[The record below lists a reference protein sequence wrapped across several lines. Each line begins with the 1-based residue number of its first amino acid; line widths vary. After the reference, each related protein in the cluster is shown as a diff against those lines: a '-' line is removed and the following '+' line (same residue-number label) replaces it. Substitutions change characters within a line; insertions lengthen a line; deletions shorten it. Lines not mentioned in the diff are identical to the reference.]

1 MYIANVITNG
11 SATGVTE
18 MAERISNFENADM
31 SKPTLIIGK
40 KNAESIFGKENIKVL
55 NRNIKDNIVW
65 TYAKNERRDDYLEGI
80 KNFNSFVFD
89 ALKQKVKY
97 KYFDVFHT
105 NYSTV
110 RDFILYMGNKQRK
123 VAYLK
128 KEHIYFYT
136 KNSVYGLDLRE
147 CEYLGIKK
155 EKIVNIIKNAKN
167 ISFVSDLKE
176 NSLELDEY
184 LSSNAYLIPYIYY
197 LKKCNT

>member
-80 KNFNSFVFD
+80 KKFNSFVFD

-167 ISFVSDLKE
+167 ISFVSDVKE

-197 LKKCNT
+197 LKNC

>member
-1 MYIANVITNG
+1 MFIANVITNG

-18 MAERISNFENADM
+18 MAERISNFENADV

-110 RDFILYMGNKQRK
+110 RDFILYMGNKQCK

-147 CEYLGIKK
+147 CEYLGVKK

-197 LKKCNT
+197 LRNC

>member
-40 KNAESIFGKENIKVL
+40 KNAESIFGKENIKIL
-55 NRNIKDNIVW
+55 NRNIKDNVIW

-155 EKIVNIIKNAKN
+155 EKIINIIKNAKN
-167 ISFVSDLKE
+167 ISFVSNLEE

-197 LKKCNT
+197 LKNC

>member
-80 KNFNSFVFD
+80 KNFNSFVFG

-155 EKIVNIIKNAKN
+155 EKIVKIIKNAKN

-197 LKKCNT
+197 LKNC

>member
-80 KNFNSFVFD
+80 KNFNSFVFS

-197 LKKCNT
+197 LKNC

>member
-1 MYIANVITNG
+1 MFIANVITNG

-18 MAERISNFENADM
+18 MAERISNFENADV

-110 RDFILYMGNKQRK
+110 RDFILYMGNKQCK

-147 CEYLGIKK
+147 CEYLGVKK
-155 EKIVNIIKNAKN
+155 EKIVKIIKNAKN

-176 NSLELDEY
+176 NSLELEEY

-197 LKKCNT
+197 LRNC

>member
-55 NRNIKDNIVW
+55 NRNIKDNVIW

-167 ISFVSDLKE
+167 ISFVSNLEE

-197 LKKCNT
+197 LKNC

>member
-128 KEHIYFYT
+128 KDHIYFYT

-197 LKKCNT
+197 LKNC

>member
-1 MYIANVITNG
+1 MFIANVITNG

-18 MAERISNFENADM
+18 MAERISNFENADV

-89 ALKQKVKY
+89 GLKQKVKY

-147 CEYLGIKK
+147 CEYLGVKK

-184 LSSNAYLIPYIYY
+184 LSSNACLIPYIYY
-197 LKKCNT
+197 LKNC

>member
-136 KNSVYGLDLRE
+136 KNSVYGMDLRE

-197 LKKCNT
+197 LKNC

>member
-80 KNFNSFVFD
+80 KNFNSFVFG

-155 EKIVNIIKNAKN
+155 EKIVNIIKKAKN

-197 LKKCNT
+197 LKNC

>member
-197 LKKCNT
+197 LKSC

>member
-55 NRNIKDNIVW
+55 NRNIKGNIIW

-123 VAYLK
+123 VVYLK

-155 EKIVNIIKNAKN
+155 EKIINIIKNAKN
-167 ISFVSDLKE
+167 ISFVSNLKE
-176 NSLELDEY
+176 NSLELNEY

-197 LKKCNT
+197 LKNC

>member
-123 VAYLK
+123 VVYLK
-128 KEHIYFYT
+128 KDHIYFYT

-147 CEYLGIKK
+147 CEYLGVKK
-155 EKIVNIIKNAKN
+155 EKIVKIIKNAKN

-176 NSLELDEY
+176 NSLELEEY

-197 LKKCNT
+197 LRNC

>member
-80 KNFNSFVFD
+80 KKFNSFVFG

-110 RDFILYMGNKQRK
+110 RDFISYMGNKQRK

-155 EKIVNIIKNAKN
+155 EKIVNIIKKAKN

-197 LKKCNT
+197 LKNC

>member
-176 NSLELDEY
+176 NSIELDEY

-197 LKKCNT
+197 LKNC

>member
-55 NRNIKDNIVW
+55 NRNIKDNVIW

-97 KYFDVFHT
+97 KYFDAFHT

-167 ISFVSDLKE
+167 ISFVSNLEE

-197 LKKCNT
+197 LKNC

>member
-40 KNAESIFGKENIKVL
+40 KNAESIFGKENIKIL
-55 NRNIKDNIVW
+55 NRNIKDNVIW

-167 ISFVSDLKE
+167 ISFVSNLEE

-197 LKKCNT
+197 LKNC

>member
-1 MYIANVITNG
+1 MFIANVITNG

-40 KNAESIFGKENIKVL
+40 KNAESIFGKENIKAL

-147 CEYLGIKK
+147 CKYLGVKK

-197 LKKCNT
+197 LKNC

>member
-1 MYIANVITNG
+1 MFIANVITNG

-18 MAERISNFENADM
+18 MAERISNFENADV

-123 VAYLK
+123 VVYLK
-128 KEHIYFYT
+128 KDHIYFYT

-147 CEYLGIKK
+147 CEYLGVKK

-176 NSLELDEY
+176 NSLELEEY

-197 LKKCNT
+197 LRNC

>member
-11 SATGVTE
+11 SATDVTE

-55 NRNIKDNIVW
+55 NRNIKDNVIW

-167 ISFVSDLKE
+167 ISFVSNLEE

-197 LKKCNT
+197 LKNC

>member
-123 VAYLK
+123 VVYLK
-128 KEHIYFYT
+128 KDHIYFYT
-136 KNSVYGLDLRE
+136 KNSVYGMDLRE
-147 CEYLGIKK
+147 CEYLGVKK

-176 NSLELDEY
+176 NSLELEEY

-197 LKKCNT
+197 LRNC

>member
-55 NRNIKDNIVW
+55 NRNIKDNVIW

-155 EKIVNIIKNAKN
+155 EKIINIIKNAKN
-167 ISFVSDLKE
+167 ISFVSNLEE

-197 LKKCNT
+197 LKNC

>member
-110 RDFILYMGNKQRK
+110 RDFILYMRNKQRK

-197 LKKCNT
+197 LKNC

>member
-55 NRNIKDNIVW
+55 NRNLKDNVIW

-167 ISFVSDLKE
+167 ISFVSNLEE

-197 LKKCNT
+197 LKNC

>member
-1 MYIANVITNG
+1 MFIANVITNG
-11 SATGVTE
+11 NATGVTE
-18 MAERISNFENADM
+18 MAERISNFENADT

-55 NRNIKDNIVW
+55 DRNINENIVW

-80 KNFNSFVFD
+80 KSFNSFIFE

-97 KYFDVFHT
+97 KYFDVFNT

-110 RDFILYMGNKQRK
+110 RDFILYMGSKNRK
-123 VAYLK
+123 VVYLK

-147 CEYLGIKK
+147 CEYIGVKK

-167 ISFVSDLKE
+167 LSIVSNFKE
-176 NSLELDEY
+176 NNHELDEY

-197 LKKCNT
+197 LKNC

>member
-55 NRNIKDNIVW
+55 NRNIKDNVIW

-155 EKIVNIIKNAKN
+155 EKIINIFKNAKN
-167 ISFVSDLKE
+167 ISFVSNLEE

-197 LKKCNT
+197 LKNC

>member
-1 MYIANVITNG
+1 MFIANVITNG

-147 CEYLGIKK
+147 CKYLGVKK

-197 LKKCNT
+197 LKNC

>member
-1 MYIANVITNG
+1 MFIANVITNG

-40 KNAESIFGKENIKVL
+40 KNAESIFGKENVKVL

-123 VAYLK
+123 VVYLK
-128 KEHIYFYT
+128 KDHIYFYT

-147 CEYLGIKK
+147 CEYLGVKK
-155 EKIVNIIKNAKN
+155 EKIVKIIKNAKN

-176 NSLELDEY
+176 NSLELEEY

-197 LKKCNT
+197 LRNC

>member
-1 MYIANVITNG
+1 MFIANVITNG

-18 MAERISNFENADM
+18 MAERISNFENADV

-123 VAYLK
+123 VVYLK
-128 KEHIYFYT
+128 KDHIYFYT

-147 CEYLGIKK
+147 CEYLGVKK
-155 EKIVNIIKNAKN
+155 EKIVKIIKNAKN

-176 NSLELDEY
+176 NSLELEEY

-197 LKKCNT
+197 LRNC